1 MSGPHLRASEQP
13 EPLLVRSPLGQDLVA
28 AVVGLATAAGLV
40 WLVAGGWLTATGS
53 PRAGAGVVAAVVAA
67 ALAGPAGAW
76 FLVRALLRL
85 PLLRV
90 DERGITT
97 TWTWDATGLV
107 PWEEVTR
114 IRLGSEHVVVR
125 VRDPEAVLRRV
136 PSHRRGSLR
145 LRQRRH
151 GSPVTLQLGPLRPRV
166 SQTVAL
172 LHHWRSHAAWARR
185 SRSG

>member
-1 MSGPHLRASEQP
+1 M
-13 EPLLVRSPLGQDLVA
+13 
-28 AVVGLATAAGLV
+28 
-40 WLVAGGWLTATGS
+40 TATGS
-53 PRAGAGVVAAVVAA
+53 PRAGAGVVAALAAA
-67 ALAGPAGAW
+67 ALAGPAGLW
-76 FLVRALLRL
+76 FLARGLLRL

-114 IRLGSEHVVVR
+114 IRLGGDCVVVR
-125 VRDPEAVLRRV
+125 VREPEAVVRRV

-145 LRQRRH
+145 RRQQRH

-166 SQTVAL
+166 TETVTL
-172 LHHWRSHAAWARR
+172 LHHWRSHVSWARGD
-185 SRSG
+185 RSG